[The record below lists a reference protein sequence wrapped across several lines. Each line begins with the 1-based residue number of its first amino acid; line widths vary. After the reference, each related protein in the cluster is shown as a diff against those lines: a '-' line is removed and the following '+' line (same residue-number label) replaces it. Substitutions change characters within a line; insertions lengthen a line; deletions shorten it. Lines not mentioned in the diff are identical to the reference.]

1 MITPTS
7 FDTIAGRLHLPTT
20 TRSHLGVVIVP
31 PHGLEALAAAKT
43 LRLLGE
49 RLAAAGHA
57 ALRFDLP
64 GTGDSLGD
72 DAQPDRIKTWTSA
85 VIAAAA
91 HLTAVAGV
99 GGIAV
104 VGLRFG
110 ALLAH
115 QAAPRIA
122 NLAGLILLDPVS
134 QGALYGRELAMTARV
149 VAEGSGLDPDQTA
162 TADGIVGGGLFTSR
176 DTIAAMRPLRLS
188 LTSTTPTLVLHRP
201 GARDIAALMAE
212 APSSNNITAEA
223 ASGFERIGLSPTVAE
238 TPHAVLAR
246 TVAFID
252 ALPRPA
258 AQSVTA
264 APVAR
269 IGDDSMREEA
279 LVFGPDHRLFGVL
292 CQPAR
297 VSGPSPVLIMVNA
310 GRNPHTGWARSSVTL
325 ARRLAA
331 HGIASL
337 RFDLGGIG
345 EGIDRPDARDHL
357 DELLYSDAQDAE
369 CRAAIDLVCARG
381 LGPVTVL
388 GACSGAYLALRAA
401 AQDARVAG
409 AVLVNLQ
416 RFIWRAGET
425 VTAAIANNYPIT
437 THYVGKLADPSAWK
451 KALTGERKLAP
462 LLKVLLGRAGRRL
475 LPSKAALSDS
485 ERARAM
491 MRELTGRG
499 TRIDF
504 VFAEDDNGLIE
515 LANHFGPRGRDLVGR
530 PSVHFHF
537 LTDCDH
543 DLTPPAARE
552 RLFELVVTAM
562 HAGPKTAADSPADAR
577 TDESLVA

>member
-7 FDTIAGRLHLPTT
+7 FDGIAGRLHLPPT

-49 RLAAAGHA
+49 RLAADGHA
-57 ALRFDLP
+57 VLRFDLP
-64 GTGDSLGD
+64 GTGDSLGN
-72 DAQPDRIKTWTSA
+72 DAEPDRIKAWTSSVA
-85 VIAAAA
+85 TAAA
-91 HLTAVAGV
+91 HLTAVSGV
-99 GGIAV
+99 GGIV
-104 VGLRFG
+104 IVGLRFG

-115 QAAPRIA
+115 EAAPRIA
-122 NLAGLILLDPVS
+122 NLAGLVLLDPVG

-149 VAEGSGLDPDQTA
+149 VAEGSALDPDQTA
-162 TADGIVGGGLFTSR
+162 TAEGIVIGGLLTTR
-176 DTIAAMRPLRLS
+176 ETIAAMRPLRLS
-188 LTSTTPTLVLHRP
+188 LTAAAPILVLHRP
-201 GARDIAALMAE
+201 GARDIAALVAKM
-212 APSSNNITAEA
+212 PDGDITAEA

-238 TPHAVLAR
+238 TPHEVLAR
-246 TVAFID
+246 TAAWID
-252 ALPRPA
+252 ALPRP
-258 AQSVTA
+258 SSTPVIA
-264 APVAR
+264 APVAT
-269 IGDDSMREEA
+269 IGDTTMREEA

-292 CQPAR
+292 CQPAHPT
-297 VSGPSPVLIMVNA
+297 SPAPVLIMVNA

-357 DELLYSDAQDAE
+357 DELLYSDSQDAE

-425 VTAAIANNYPIT
+425 VTSAIADNYPVA
-437 THYVGKLADPSAWK
+437 THYVGKLTDPSAWK
-451 KALTGERKLAP
+451 KVLTGERKLAP
-462 LLKVLLGRAGRRL
+462 LVKVLLQRLARRL
-475 LPSKAALSDS
+475 VPGEKALSDTD
-485 ERARAM
+485 RAKAL
-491 MRELTGRG
+491 MRGLIDRG
-499 TRIDF
+499 ARIDF
-504 VFAEDDNGLIE
+504 LYAEGDNGLIE
-515 LANHFGPRGRDLVGR
+515 LAHHFGPRGRDLVGQ
-530 PSVHFHF
+530 PGVHFHF
-537 LTDCDH
+537 LADCDH

-552 RLFELVVTAM
+552 QQFGLILGAM
-562 HAGPKTAADSPADAR
+562 HAGPESAAGMPARAR
-577 TDESLVA
+577 KDEALVA